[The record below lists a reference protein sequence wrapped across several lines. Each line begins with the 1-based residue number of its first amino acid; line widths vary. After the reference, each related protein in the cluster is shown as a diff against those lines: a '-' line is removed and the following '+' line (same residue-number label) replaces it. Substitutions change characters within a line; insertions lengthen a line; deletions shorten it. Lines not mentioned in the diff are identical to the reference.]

1 MLGYVKRGYDRLITK
16 VRWQNTA
23 IVDIYFHFCVFNFLS
38 QIFLNY
44 MLDDSS
50 LHTFSDSCQWMA
62 NKNSWNNFFLGI
74 QNEFEKI
81 MKRCKRSKKAWELSW
96 SNRFFEKKR
105 GKKIFPENIQ
115 YKILIKVFF
124 VDVQRNVLTK
134 MSIMTKTFF
143 WHLTNL
149 QLIVFSK
156 VLDALVLDDYLKSCL
171 KCLLLVFKKQ
181 YNYNIV
187 INNHCKSKF
196 Y

>member
-115 YKILIKVFF
+115 YKILIKDFF

-143 WHLTNL
+143 WRLSNL
-149 QLIVFSK
+149 QLIVFFESLGRSCFGRLFKILSK
-156 VLDALVLDDYLKSCL
+156 MFALGFQKT
-171 KCLLLVFKKQ
+171 K
-181 YNYNIV
+181 
-187 INNHCKSKF
+187 
-196 Y
+196 

>member
-50 LHTFSDSCQWMA
+50 LHTISDSCQWMA

-81 MKRCKRSKKAWELSW
+81 MKRCKRSKKRENLVGQIGFLRRKEERKFFLKIYNTKSW
-96 SNRFFEKKR
+96 
-105 GKKIFPENIQ
+105 
-115 YKILIKVFF
+115 
-124 VDVQRNVLTK
+124 
-134 MSIMTKTFF
+134 
-143 WHLTNL
+143 
-149 QLIVFSK
+149 
-156 VLDALVLDDYLKSCL
+156 LKSFL
-171 KCLLLVFKKQ
+171 LMLNAMYWQKCP
-181 YNYNIV
+181 
-187 INNHCKSKF
+187 
-196 Y
+196 

>member
-81 MKRCKRSKKAWELSW
+81 MKRCKRSKKRENLVGQIGFLRRKEERKFFLKIYNTKSW
-96 SNRFFEKKR
+96 
-105 GKKIFPENIQ
+105 
-115 YKILIKVFF
+115 
-124 VDVQRNVLTK
+124 
-134 MSIMTKTFF
+134 
-143 WHLTNL
+143 
-149 QLIVFSK
+149 
-156 VLDALVLDDYLKSCL
+156 LKSFL
-171 KCLLLVFKKQ
+171 LMFNAMYWQKCP
-181 YNYNIV
+181 
-187 INNHCKSKF
+187 
-196 Y
+196 